1 MGRSECNHYIGLG
14 TQGAGVAAFVT
25 TVLGYTLVHK
35 MLCAPWCRPS
45 SSSAPRG
52 LRGMN
57 TSPPPTLAAKQ
68 SSNSNVHPTALPYQ
82 VGLLDLTVPSKHTGG
97 GGSSQGYTNLLLAND
112 ICIEKA
118 VQSVSDTLYI
128 YLREDPTA
136 VSASASASYLPPS
149 ESAPLSPTT
158 PELRVYLSE
167 LYGQLWDVCYL
178 HKNLP
183 LDVRILY
190 NTTEQASLSS
200 SSTPLPSAAS
210 TSAASN
216 SLSPAAAPAA
226 VSGKKSKKEKG
237 SKEKDAAELS
247 ATSSLLSKSSP
258 RQKNIPTSWEEALL
272 KPELQVVFIQHKNAN
287 SEQLSNARREALG
300 LPPVQIEWLDDSVHT
315 ALSTSFYYL
324 EDEDSHIPHFP
335 RVAVGGTFDRLHN
348 GHKKLLTLAACVCQ
362 TELTIGITSTEMLA
376 NKKNAAQIEPLA
388 DRIEAV
394 RAFLH
399 SVFPN
404 LPLDIVVLK
413 DPFGPPV
420 HNEKF
425 DAIVV
430 SSETI
435 AGAAKINELRVE
447 KGFKPLVVVV
457 TRRTVSSLLSSTF
470 IRNNLPPRR
479 KQGK

>member
-1 MGRSECNHYIGLG
+1 
-14 TQGAGVAAFVT
+14 
-25 TVLGYTLVHK
+25 
-35 MLCAPWCRPS
+35 
-45 SSSAPRG
+45 
-52 LRGMN
+52 MN

-136 VSASASASYLPPS
+136 VSASASASHLPPS

-190 NTTEQASLSS
+190 NTTEQVSLSS

-287 SEQLSNARREALG
+287 SEQLSNARREAL
-300 LPPVQIEWLDDSVHT
+300 
-315 ALSTSFYYL
+315 
-324 EDEDSHIPHFP
+324 
-335 RVAVGGTFDRLHN
+335 
-348 GHKKLLTLAACVCQ
+348 
-362 TELTIGITSTEMLA
+362 
-376 NKKNAAQIEPLA
+376 
-388 DRIEAV
+388 
-394 RAFLH
+394 
-399 SVFPN
+399 
-404 LPLDIVVLK
+404 
-413 DPFGPPV
+413 
-420 HNEKF
+420 
-425 DAIVV
+425 V
-430 SSETI
+430 SRS
-435 AGAAKINELRVE
+435 
-447 KGFKPLVVVV
+447 
-457 TRRTVSSLLSSTF
+457 
-470 IRNNLPPRR
+470 R
-479 KQGK
+479 KE